1 MQIIRAQLKEYTS
14 LRIGGEVNMV
24 VVRNEGEL
32 EDAVMSAE
40 AFGLRTHILG
50 EGTNTYFGNDLR
62 NFLVI
67 KNEIKGATFFE
78 EGDICF
84 LEIGGGEVW
93 DDIVQM
99 AVEKKLWRIENL
111 SYIPGTVGAAPI
123 QNIGAY
129 GTELQ
134 DVLVSVRVYD
144 MNRYCFL
151 ELTNEECQFG
161 YRDSIFKHEQGRYII
176 VSIRIKLTTRST
188 PVLTY
193 KPLDYLAGRESVS
206 LEEIRNLVVATRKAK
221 LPDWKVNP
229 NAGSF
234 FKNPII
240 DVAKAE
246 GIRQTYPDIPL
257 IPHGDAFKV
266 PAAWLIEH
274 VACMKGVQTGNIGSW
289 PNQPL
294 VLVNY
299 GQGEASELEL
309 FANSIITIIYKKIE
323 MKLEKEVNYIH

>member
-1 MQIIRAQLKEYTS
+1 MKMIQVLLAEYTS
-14 LRIGGEVNMV
+14 LRIGGEANMV

-32 EDAVMSAE
+32 EDAVMYAE
-40 AFGLRTHILG
+40 AEGLRVHILG
-50 EGTNTYFGNDLR
+50 EGTNTYFGNNLDT
-62 NFLVI
+62 FLVI
-67 KNEIKGATFFE
+67 KNEIKGVAFSE
-78 EGDICF
+78 EGDECF

-99 AVEKKLWRIENL
+99 AVEKKLWGIENL
-111 SYIPGTVGAAPI
+111 SYIPGTVGAAPV

-134 DVLVSVRVYD
+134 DALVSVRVYD
-144 MNRYCFL
+144 MKQGIFL
-151 ELTNEECQFG
+151 ELTNQECIFG

-176 VSIRIKLTTRST
+176 VSIRIKLTKLAH
-188 PVLTY
+188 PILTY
-193 KPLDYLAGRESVS
+193 KPLDSLAGRENVS
-206 LEEIRNLVVATRKAK
+206 LEEIRNLVIVTRKAK
-221 LPDWKVNP
+221 LPDWKEHP

-234 FKNPII
+234 FKNPIV
-240 DVAKAE
+240 DVAEAE
-246 GIRQTYPDIPL
+246 GLRHTYPDIPL
-257 IPHGDAFKV
+257 IPHGGAFKV

-274 VACMKGVQTGNIGSW
+274 VAGMKGVQMGNVGSW

-309 FANSIITIIYKKIE
+309 FADLVIAKIKE
-323 MKLEKEVNYIH
+323 KTEVHLEKEVNYVH